1 MLRRSGLLVAAL
13 SLLVL
18 AACGGSGARPS
29 LVGKPTPNPG
39 LVVPSSDSLIAK
51 ALVPNLVV
59 YSAPGATTPLNSFQN
74 PWPLNNDPS
83 LPVPLVMLVRARQPD
98 WVQVLLPIRPN
109 GSLAW
114 VKADTVSLEPDPYRI
129 TVSLSQHLL
138 TVYNG
143 NATLLT
149 DTIADG
155 APTTPTPPGT
165 YYIRVLLK
173 APDPNTVYGPYAY
186 GLSGHSDALTTFDGG
201 DAELGVHGNNDASV
215 LGHDVTHGC
224 IRMSNAKITYLAGI
238 LPLGTPVTI
247 ERVSACPPSPGR
259 PGRRT
264 VR

>member
-1 MLRRSGLLVAAL
+1 VTRRVGVLVATL
-13 SLLVL
+13 SLVIL
-18 AACGGSGARPS
+18 AACGGGGRPS
-29 LVGKPTPNPG
+29 LVGKPTPNPT
-39 LVVPSSDSLIAK
+39 VAVPASDSLIAK
-51 ALVPNLVV
+51 ATVPSLAV
-59 YSAPGATTPLNSFQN
+59 YSTPRAAQAASRFQN
-74 PWPLNNDPS
+74 PWLLNNDPK
-83 LPVPLVMLVRARQPD
+83 LQVPLVMLVRSRQPS

-109 GSLAW
+109 GTLGW
-114 VKADTVSLEPDPYRI
+114 VKASTVTLEPDPYRI
-129 TVSLSQHLL
+129 TVALGAHQL

-143 NATLLT
+143 DAVLLQ

-173 APDPNTVYGPYAY
+173 APDPNTIYGPYAY

-247 ERVSACPPSPGR
+247 S
-259 PGRRT
+259 T
-264 VR
+264 

>member
-1 MLRRSGLLVAAL
+1 VLRRAGFLVATL
-13 SLLVL
+13 SLVVL
-18 AACGGSGARPS
+18 AACGGGGRPS
-29 LVGKPTPNPG
+29 LVGKSTPGPEAAI
-39 LVVPSSDSLIAK
+39 PASDSLIAK
-51 ALVPNLVV
+51 ADVPNLAV
-59 YSAPGATTPLNSFQN
+59 YSTPGGAQPSSSFQN
-74 PWPLNNDPS
+74 PWLLNNDPS
-83 LPVPLVMLVRARQPD
+83 LPVPLVMLVRAKQPN

-109 GSLAW
+109 GTVGW
-114 VKADTVSLEPDPYRI
+114 VKASTVTLVPDPYRI
-129 TVSLSQHLL
+129 TVSLGAHQL

-143 NATLLT
+143 TAVLLT
-149 DTIADG
+149 DTVADG

-247 ERVSACPPSPGR
+247 S
-259 PGRRT
+259 T
-264 VR
+264 